1 MALKVLVGPLR
12 YVQGPNALSEMD
24 QQLQALAIRKPL
36 VLVSRSAKK
45 VVEPIFAGMLEAR
58 RIIYELL
65 EFGGECT
72 FREIDRVKNACIEG
86 CHDAIIGCGGGKTL
100 DTGRAAAAAAAVMVE
115 KSPPEALPRFGA
127 GVPYVSVPTVA
138 ATDAATSAVSLVYT
152 EEGIAETALA
162 FPTNPTMVL
171 VDTGIIARSPVR
183 LIVAG
188 MGDALATHFEAAVS
202 LRTGTPCIQTSA
214 HSTLTAQALAR
225 LCLDIILDYGVH
237 AKAEAEAGIPG
248 PGIEAIAEAN
258 VFLSG
263 LGFESGGLSAAH
275 AIGLAFHH
283 INECFETHMYH
294 GELVAFGTLT
304 QLILEER
311 KPEYLDTIFGF
322 CKAVG
327 LPTTFGELNLGNVT
341 DEELLRV
348 ADAASRHV
356 IIRSM
361 PGGTAQPDR
370 EGRFYDHLTVFRAM
384 KTADAYG
391 RAFDRTSRR

>member
-24 QQLQALAIRKPL
+24 QQLQVLSIGKPL

-45 VVEPIFAGMLEAR
+45 VVEPILAGRPGAQR
-58 RIIYELL
+58 TVYEFL

-72 FREIDRVKNACIEG
+72 FREIDRVKSACIEG
-86 CHDAIIGCGGGKTL
+86 HHDAIIGCGGGKTL
-100 DTGRAAAAAAAVMVE
+100 DTGRAAAAASAVMVE
-115 KSPPEALPRFGA
+115 KIPPEALPRFGA

-152 EEGIAETALA
+152 EEGITEAALA

-188 MGDALATHFEAAVS
+188 MGDALATYFEAAVS
-202 LRTGTPCIQTSA
+202 VRTGTPSAQTFA
-214 HSTLTAQALAR
+214 HSTLTAQALAK
-225 LCLDIILDYGVH
+225 LCLDILLEYGAR
-237 AKAEAEAGIPG
+237 AKTEAEAGIPG

-258 VFLSG
+258 VLLSG

-283 INECFETHMYH
+283 IHERFETHMYH

-327 LPTTFGELNLGNVT
+327 LPTTFGELNLRNVT

-361 PGGTAQPDR
+361 PGGTAEPDR
-370 EGRFYDHLTVFRAM
+370 EGRFYDHLAVFRAM
-384 KTADAYG
+384 KTADTYG
-391 RAFDRTSRR
+391 RAFNRAPGR